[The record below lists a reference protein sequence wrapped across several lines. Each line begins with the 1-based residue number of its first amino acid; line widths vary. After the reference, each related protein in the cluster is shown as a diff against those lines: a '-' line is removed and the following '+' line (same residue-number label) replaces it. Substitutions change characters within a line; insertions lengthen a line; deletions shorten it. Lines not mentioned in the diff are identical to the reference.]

1 MRHAKKN
8 EYALK
13 HRTGRVLVLPAKGR
27 LQAAMASRGFKVN
40 SLFTNTLCIFRDEP
54 SALILTSGRA
64 DLKKLR
70 GVGFRGV
77 KLFLISGAVHVA
89 N

>member
-40 SLFTNTLCIFRDEP
+40 SLFTNTLCIFSRRAQRTQFEVGE
-54 SALILTSGRA
+54 GRFE
-64 DLKKLR
+64 KVT
-70 GVGFRGV
+70 GVR
-77 KLFLISGAVHVA
+77 I
-89 N
+89 